1 MEQGAPK
8 EDKLLGAAQ
17 TKSQDVASVHTQT
30 EDMGSTPTTSELDLG
45 SKAPRQSEGSG
56 MVHLK
61 TNVGFSEKGKD
72 LYISLKREREG
83 NIYQHSIP
91 EEIVQVLDS

>member
-8 EDKLLGAAQ
+8 EDRLLGAAQ

-45 SKAPRQSEGSG
+45 SKAPRQPEGSG
-56 MVHLK
+56 TVHLK
-61 TNVGFSEKGKD
+61 TNVGFSGKRKVEGP
-72 LYISLKREREG
+72 IHFSKKRKRRKH
-83 NIYQHSIP
+83 IQAQYS
-91 EEIVQVLDS
+91 